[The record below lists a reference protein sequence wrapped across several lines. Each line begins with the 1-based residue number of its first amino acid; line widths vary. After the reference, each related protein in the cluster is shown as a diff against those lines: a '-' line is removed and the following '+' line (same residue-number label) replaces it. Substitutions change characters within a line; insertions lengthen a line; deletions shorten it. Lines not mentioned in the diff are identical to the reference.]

1 MLYLLLHAKN
11 ATSSFPC
18 SAAMI
23 TARSATTRISRSD
36 KYIQMGL
43 PKGFFWSANN
53 SNGDDGDDNDD
64 KGKKEA
70 GAVSNGET
78 KTASDYTTADVTAS
92 TTLSS
97 QSKNEEEM
105 PRNKRRSSVSTNR
118 FTRRIQEHYPH
129 NNDMLWTSSG
139 SSSTSSSS
147 SSSSSSSTFLPSYQG
162 YGESSPRFPHL
173 IGLPVIHRPIF
184 PGVPANI
191 TITDK
196 ATIDA
201 IEQLTSKGPAYLGV
215 FLRKSGS
222 DGLLEGGLGVIEHP
236 EIITDMSDIYS
247 VGTFAQIHRF
257 QREMGIDPSTLHAT
271 TFGSSN
277 LAVRRRNNHNNPTH
291 NDKGTSTTKHIHR
304 IQQDED
310 DKDNDHDTHEQQ
322 QEEDAQDDEETHED
336 QREGATAAS
345 LLLLAHRRIDLIS
358 IDNFGPP
365 IDITVKHW
373 DRLDYNPRGDT
384 ATEDMIKALTNEVL
398 SSIREIAATS
408 PMFREQISRF
418 PLRVDTSNPYALAD
432 FAASIS
438 MGSPADHQAI
448 LEERD
453 AEKRLHKALLLL
465 SKEREVSKLQ
475 QEISR
480 KVEEKMTDQQRRY
493 LLMEQL
499 KSIKKELGME
509 VDDKEA
515 LIDKYKKKVQNKT
528 MVVPDDVR
536 KVIDSEL
543 EKLSTLEKNSSEF
556 NVTRSYLDWLTDIP
570 WGVSSDETFDIV
582 RARKILDRDHYGLD
596 QVKDTILQ
604 FIAVGKLKGS
614 VSQGSIL
621 ILWGPPGT
629 GKTSVAQSV
638 AEALGRKF
646 FRFSVGGLGDVSE
659 IKGHRRTYVGAMPG
673 KFIQGL
679 KSAGTCNPLILI
691 DEIDKLGRDFRGDPA
706 SALLEVLVSFT
717 VQDDE
722 ILILCKVDFFVVAK
736 ATL

>member
-1 MLYLLLHAKN
+1 MLCYLFHAKK
-11 ATSSFPC
+11 ATTSSFP
-18 SAAMI
+18 SSAMI
-23 TARSATTRISRSD
+23 RATRSTSSRIRSSD
-36 KYIQMGL
+36 KYIRMGL

-53 SNGDDGDDNDD
+53 SNGDDGEDND
-64 KGKKEA
+64 GRGRKKEA
-70 GAVSNGET
+70 GEVKNGET
-78 KTASDYTTADVTAS
+78 KTATSGDTTADVT
-92 TTLSS
+92 TSS
-97 QSKNEEEM
+97 HKEEGVYK
-105 PRNKRRSSVSTNR
+105 NKRRSSSTSTTNR

-129 NNDMLWTSSG
+129 NNDILWTSSG
-139 SSSTSSSS
+139 FSGSSTTSSSNG
-147 SSSSSSSTFLPSYQG
+147 SSSSSSTFLPSYQG

-215 FLRKSGS
+215 FLRKSGA

-236 EIITDMSDIYS
+236 EIITDINDIYS

-277 LAVRRRNNHNNPTH
+277 LAVRRRAHNDNKPTTHNNHH
-291 NDKGTSTTKHIHR
+291 KGSKHIHR
-304 IQQDED
+304 IQQEEDE
-310 DKDNDHDTHEQQ
+310 KDMDHDTHEQQ
-322 QEEDAQDDEETHED
+322 QEEEEQNDDDNHED

-358 IDNFGPP
+358 IDNYGPP

-438 MGSPADHQAI
+438 MGSPAEHQAI

-515 LIDKYKKKVQNKT
+515 LIDKYKKKVQNKA
-528 MVVPDDVR
+528 MVVPDDVM

-570 WGVSSDETFDIV
+570 WGVTSDETFDIV

-706 SALLEVLVSFT
+706 SALLEVLVRFALQDVGGISFYFIGRQT
-717 VQDDE
+717 TT
-722 ILILCKVDFFVVAK
+722 F
-736 ATL
+736 